1 MGGRRA
7 AGKGTPANAP
17 LTEGP
22 SGPSGPSG
30 PNRATGRS
38 GRRQRKQRR
47 RRKTLKILGL
57 STAGVVV
64 VAGSG
69 LGYLYFHLLGNI
81 KTAPLYTGTDKAAAV
96 GVEKPDAFGRT
107 PLNILLIGSDTRDT
121 SADAKLGGDAG
132 GGANADV
139 EMVVHL
145 SADRSNITVMSIP
158 RDTVTQLPSCANE
171 AVEQITSSLQYGPS
185 CTAEAVHKLTG
196 ITIDDYAMV
205 DFSGVVNISNALGGV
220 DVCVS
225 SNVYDVY
232 SGLKLSKGTHSLEGK
247 AALEFLR
254 TRHAFGNGSDSSGRT
269 DATHI
274 FFIDMI
280 NKLKDSNTLENPLAM
295 YKIADAAT
303 KALTVSP
310 DLDSASKLISLADDL
325 NKVPA
330 NRITFTTMQNVAYN
344 GPDMSQ
350 FGEDVME
357 DTSQAPA
364 LFNSIINDQPL
375 TSAGGKSTG
384 AGTAP
389 TATAAPA
396 PPVSAITVA
405 VHNGTSVDGR
415 ANVIASV
422 LTGDGF
428 NPATAGYSDTASP
441 ATTTLTYGPG
451 QAAEAKETASIL
463 GLPSQDLE
471 QGTSSGLSLVIGA
484 DWTSGNSF
492 PNSKPSAAPVNTAA
506 ALSGTADRTAGQT
519 NSCVQV
525 GDQYTEPGNTPQSEY
540 ANNPRVPNSAP

>member
-7 AGKGTPANAP
+7 AGRGTPANAP
-17 LTEGP
+17 LTE
-22 SGPSGPSG
+22 GPSGPSG

-38 GRRQRKQRR
+38 GRRQQKQRR
-47 RRKTLKILGL
+47 RRRTLKILGL

-107 PLNILLIGSDTRDT
+107 PLNILLIGSDTRAT

-220 DVCVS
+220 NVCVS

-310 DLDSASKLISLADDL
+310 DLDSASKLIDLADDL

-357 DTSQAPA
+357 DTAQAPA

-375 TSAGGKSTG
+375 TSASGKSTG

-389 TATAAPA
+389 TATASAAPA

-471 QGTSSGLSLVIGA
+471 QGTSSGLNLVIGA

-492 PNSKPSAAPVNTAA
+492 PNSKPSAAPVDTSA

-540 ANNPRVPNSAP
+540 ANNPQVPNSAP